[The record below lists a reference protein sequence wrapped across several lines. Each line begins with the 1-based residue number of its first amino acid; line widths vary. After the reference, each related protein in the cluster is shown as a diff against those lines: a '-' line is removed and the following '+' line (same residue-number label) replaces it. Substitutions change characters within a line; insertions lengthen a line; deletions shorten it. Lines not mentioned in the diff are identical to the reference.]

1 MQDKKAP
8 FWRRA
13 LQGEENLL
21 GLLGVRLRRGVVL
34 FLVDVARRLV
44 LFLVDLLLLA
54 GRQRAAIGLAV
65 AGYLLVDALLL
76 FFELRRFAG
85 GELTTLDALGDTGLL
100 IFTTPADFSVAVIPC
115 G

>member
-1 MQDKKAP
+1 MQDKKVP

-21 GLLGVRLRRGVVL
+21 GLLGVRLCRGVVL

-44 LFLVDLLLLA
+44 LFFVDLLLFA
-54 GRQRAAIGLAV
+54 SSQCAAIGLAV

-76 FFELRRFAG
+76 LFALRRVAARY
-85 GELTTLDALGDTGLL
+85 LPPLDALRYPFLL
-100 IFTTPADFSVAVIPC
+100 VLAA
-115 G
+115 